1 MFQDSIPIVFI
12 NTDLLDDK
20 TKINLH
26 DNNESMR
33 FLKQFTGDHLL
44 KRLANGSKK
53 SF

>member
-1 MFQDSIPIVFI
+1 MFQDSMSMVFL
-12 NTDLLDDK
+12 NTNLLDDK

-53 SF
+53 LF